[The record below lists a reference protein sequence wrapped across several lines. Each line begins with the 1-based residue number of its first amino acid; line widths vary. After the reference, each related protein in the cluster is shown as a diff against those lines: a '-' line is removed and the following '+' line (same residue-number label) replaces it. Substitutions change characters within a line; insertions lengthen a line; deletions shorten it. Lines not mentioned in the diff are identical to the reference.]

1 MKPATKEWITFAEED
16 LLAAKRLSGDPRLTN
31 IAAFHCQQCLE
42 KCFKAVLEEVELPV
56 IKSHDLIKLRS
67 LSEIPMTIDEIR
79 ILRVL
84 NEVYIDSRY
93 PGDLGLL
100 PDGKPAISEVD
111 VFIAIAS
118 SVLEKILAVNLR
130 SPE

>member
-1 MKPATKEWITFAEED
+1 M
-16 LLAAKRLSGDPRLTN
+16 
-31 IAAFHCQQCLE
+31 AFHCQQCLE
-42 KCFKAVLEEVELPV
+42 KCFKAILEEGEFPV
-56 IKSHDLIKLRS
+56 IKSHDLLKLRS
-67 LSEIPMTIDEIR
+67 LSEIHMTVDVLR

-100 PDGKPAISEVD
+100 PDGKPTISEVD

-118 SVLEKILAVNLR
+118 SVLENCYRDIT
-130 SPE
+130 PDGG